1 MYLLQEK
8 SFTISRDVVFKEDV
22 FPFQHLSTTFPLIF
36 SPPLCSTQYCLADSI
51 YVPHDHDPSPRVVVV
66 NPSPH
71 EILEFP
77 SKSEVAPLPVPPS
90 VEPVRKSYKTPKPPI

>member
-51 YVPHDHDPSPRVVVV
+51 YVPHDLASSPHDAVEV
-66 NPSPH
+66 NPSIP
-71 EILEFP
+71 LEA
-77 SKSEVAPLPVPPS
+77 APLSVSTS
-90 VEPVRKSYKTPKPPI
+90 VEPVRKSYRTPKPAI